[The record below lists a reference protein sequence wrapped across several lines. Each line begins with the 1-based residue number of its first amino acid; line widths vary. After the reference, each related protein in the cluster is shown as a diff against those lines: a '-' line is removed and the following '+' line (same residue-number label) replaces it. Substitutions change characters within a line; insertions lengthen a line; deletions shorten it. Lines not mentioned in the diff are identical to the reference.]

1 MSSGSLEQYRSD
13 LSCAYSKTE
22 SYQCLETP
30 LGAVTTGIR
39 EMISS
44 YLTDS
49 NVFYQ
54 REDLV
59 NEYAALLYAHGW
71 LDAAI
76 YLGYLNGLTPSLYLP
91 EDSSIPCDLHDRLIE
106 KRNRYEMMLR
116 EALGSIEIAPASGS
130 PLYLAALY
138 IRKKGED
145 AFPEHPGSAYMKD
158 LGLISYWY
166 GWIDAG
172 LRAGLFRIVANPHL
186 FTTETDDDL

>member
-1 MSSGSLEQYRSD
+1 MNPGSLEQYRSD
-13 LSCAYSKTE
+13 LSLAYSNTGSFQQPK
-22 SYQCLETP
+22 TP
-30 LGAVTTGIR
+30 LWIVTAGIR

-49 NVFYQ
+49 EVFYQ

-76 YLGYLNGLTPSLYLP
+76 YLGYLTGLTPPLYLP
-91 EDSSIPCDLHDRLIE
+91 EDSSIPCDLHERLAE
-106 KRNRYEMMLR
+106 KRNRYELMLR
-116 EALGSIEIAPASGS
+116 DALGSIEIAPASGS
-130 PLYLAALY
+130 PLYAAAVR

-145 AFPEHPGSAYMKD
+145 AFPAKPGTAYMQE
-158 LGLISYWY
+158 LGRISYGY

-172 LRAGLFRIVANPHL
+172 LRAGLFRIIANPHL
-186 FTTETDDDL
+186 FTTETNTDL